1 MGKYDNMTDAE
12 MRAELERRDSAR
24 NPYEKVVGWE
34 TTTDSTKLTARDGNQ
49 YDVWKGER
57 YTEKG
62 VSAIFL
68 VKKSGG
74 FMEYHI
80 DQRWTKSGA
89 KKPLV
94 GIGCKDTVKA
104 QAQVEY
110 LQSPEFKADMVAM
123 VKAQKA
129 YLSKTKKPAS
139 KTTKKP
145 RRKTKA

>member
-1 MGKYDNMTDAE
+1 
-12 MRAELERRDSAR
+12 
-24 NPYEKVVGWE
+24 
-34 TTTDSTKLTARDGNQ
+34 
-49 YDVWKGER
+49 
-57 YTEKG
+57 
-62 VSAIFL
+62 
-68 VKKSGG
+68 
-74 FMEYHI
+74 MEYHI

-94 GIGCKDTVKA
+94 GIGCRDTVKA

-129 YLSKTKKPAS
+129 YLSKTKKPA

>member
-12 MRAELERRDSAR
+12 MRAELERRDDSR

-34 TTTDSTKLTARDGNQ
+34 TTTDKAKLTARDGNQ

-68 VKKSGG
+68 IKKNGG

-80 DQRWTKSGA
+80 DQRWTKSGS

-94 GIGCKDTVKA
+94 GIGCKDVVKA

-110 LQSPEFKADMVAM
+110 LQSPEFKSDMVAM
-123 VKAQKA
+123 VKAHQADLGK
-129 YLSKTKKPAS
+129 SKKPTV
-139 KTTKKP
+139 KNTKKP
-145 RRKTKA
+145 RLKTKA